1 MKERTRQGE
10 GEGKRLV
17 AAGDGRGEA
26 RVSGGERGG
35 FKGEERREAW
45 WWWRVTS
52 AKREKGARLLRE
64 REEDDNVRGGDELGL
79 LLGLQGQGGLRE
91 TEKKKRGREEG
102 DGPEGEMG

>member
-1 MKERTRQGE
+1 M
-10 GEGKRLV
+10 
-17 AAGDGRGEA
+17 
-26 RVSGGERGG
+26 
-35 FKGEERREAW
+35 GEERLGFLEGRGKALKERRDAW

-52 AKREKGARLLRE
+52 AKGEKGARLLRE
-64 REEDDNVRGGDELGL
+64 REEEDNVRGGDELGL